1 MIVDIRLKGRSAL
14 IIGGG
19 GQALKRARGLLGEG
33 CSVSVVAKDV
43 SPEMARMASRGEIR
57 LETAEIADARILEER
72 RPFLVVAATDDPS
85 LNREM
90 AEAARKMGILAY
102 ASDSPESSDFASVS
116 VIAAGGPV
124 RVAVST
130 GGKSP
135 IMARRIR
142 EAIEPAVRDAVT
154 DECLG
159 TITAQETARRLA
171 APVIATQEAR
181 REFLYEVMDDPV
193 TERLIKD
200 KDTTG
205 IQERVMTLLEERRW
219 QAR

>member
-1 MIVDIRLKGRSAL
+1 MCRPRWPGWH
-14 IIGGG
+14 
-19 GQALKRARGLLGEG
+19 RA
-33 CSVSVVAKDV
+33 
-43 SPEMARMASRGEIR
+43 GEIR

-90 AEAARKMGILAY
+90 AEAARKDGNPGLRVRLAREQRLCERVRDCGR
-102 ASDSPESSDFASVS
+102 A
-116 VIAAGGPV
+116 GPV

-159 TITAQETARRLA
+159 TIMAQETARRLA

-181 REFLYEVMDDPV
+181 KEFLYEVMDDP
-193 TERLIKD
+193 RH
-200 KDTTG
+200 
-205 IQERVMTLLEERRW
+205 
-219 QAR
+219 